1 VKLVA
6 GLGNPGPKYAET
18 RHNLGFRVVDAL
30 AAKVGAPPFRDKFHG
45 LFALADVGG
54 TQVGLLKPMTFMNL
68 SGRSVQAAQA
78 FYKVALD
85 ELVVAHDELDL
96 PFGQI
101 RLKVG
106 GGEAGHNGLRSISG
120 AIGPDYIRLRIGV
133 GRPPPEFRGR
143 GADFVLEALAPAERA
158 EIETVIGR
166 AVEVVLLVIGSGL
179 SRAMN
184 QTNQRNPR

>member
-1 VKLVA
+1 VKLVV

-18 RHNLGFRVVDAL
+18 RHNLGFVVVDAF
-30 AAKVGAPPFRDKFHG
+30 AAKVQSPPWREKFHG
-45 LFALADVGG
+45 LFALSELEG

-78 FYKVALD
+78 FYKVPLSD
-85 ELVVAHDELDL
+85 VLVAHDELDL
-96 PFGQI
+96 PFGQV

-106 GGEAGHNGLRSISG
+106 GGEAGHNGLRSITG
-120 AIGPDYIRLRIGV
+120 AIGPDYVRLRIGV

-158 EIETVIGR
+158 EIDSVIGR
-166 AVEVVLLVIGSGL
+166 AVEAVSLVIGSGL

-184 QTNQRNPR
+184 QINQRTAR